1 LKRFPHGATKG
12 PRPDRPGRRYGQV
25 PHRPG
30 PDRPVG
36 RLLLTAD
43 LTRWADATAR
53 LFTELVPDEL
63 GDAHAAHLEKL
74 WVLEDDHS

>member
-12 PRPDRPGRRYGQV
+12 PRPERPGRRYGQL
-25 PHRPG
+25 PGRPG

-36 RLLLTAD
+36 RLLLSAD

-53 LFTELVPDEL
+53 LFTELAPDEE
-63 GDAHAAHLEKL
+63 GSVATAHLESL
-74 WVLEDDHS
+74 WVLEDQT